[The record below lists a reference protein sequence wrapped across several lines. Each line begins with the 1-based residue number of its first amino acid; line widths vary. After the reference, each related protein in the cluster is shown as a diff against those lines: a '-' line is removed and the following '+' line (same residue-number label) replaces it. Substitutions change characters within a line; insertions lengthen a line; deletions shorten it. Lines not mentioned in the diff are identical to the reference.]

1 MRRRILLL
9 VLSTT
14 SFALVLLGVLL
25 VTVIWRSTEQAAEE
39 KVADVA
45 AQTVASLES
54 AFRISKIPAT
64 GPAAVGYIQ
73 QQVDSIASASRTIV
87 TVTLPRGETVASGE
101 PEGRTW
107 SATVEDG
114 GITVTSEIE
123 VAAKAAQVGG
133 QAVIVLVIGLVALGV
148 AMVAAWFYTR
158 RLMRPFDDFRE
169 FIASVATGDRRRLK
183 ERYGVAEIDMVAEVL
198 DVGVSRFDD
207 MIERERQATQ
217 DASHQL
223 KSPLTAI
230 SLRLEE
236 ILTTDSLD
244 VAREE
249 AAVAL
254 AQVERLTGVV
264 DEVVGVMRGQ
274 RSSMPIDVAVMALV
288 DEQVEEWTPSFR
300 AAGREIRVSGRAD
313 VVVHAEPGAQ
323 AQVLATLLEN
333 SLAHGAGPTTVRVR
347 RTSGWAV
354 VEVTDQGQGIAD
366 ELVDRVFDR
375 SVSGGSSS
383 GLGLSV
389 ARTLLAAD
397 GGRLE
402 LLSARPAVFAVFLP
416 AVDDDVDTE
425 SATAGAGGG
434 QPASGRTA
442 GEGADQAEVE
452 TAASSAASTSSGN
465 TQRR

>member
-1 MRRRILLL
+1 MLLL
-9 VLSTT
+9 VLATT

-25 VTVIWRSTEQAAEE
+25 VSVIWRSNATAAQE
-39 KVADVA
+39 KVEDVA
-45 AQTVASLES
+45 AQTATLLAAGYE
-54 AFRISKIPAT
+54 ISGERPS
-64 GPAAVGYIQ
+64 GPAAVADVQGV
-73 QQVDSIASASRTIV
+73 VDAIASSSRTIV
-87 TVTLPRGETVASGE
+87 TVTLPRGETVASGSS
-101 PEGRTW
+101 EGEVWT
-107 SATVEDG
+107 STAEVSDFV
-114 GITVTSEIE
+114 VTSEIE
-123 VAAKAAQVGG
+123 VAAKAAQVAQ
-133 QAVIVLVIGLVALGV
+133 QALIVVIIGLVALAV

-158 RLMRPFDDFRE
+158 RLMHPFEDFRE
-169 FIASVATGDRRRLK
+169 FVASIATGDRRRLK
-183 ERYGVAEIDMVAEVL
+183 ERYGVPELDMVAEVL
-198 DVGVSRFDD
+198 DVGMGRFDD

-236 ILTTDSLD
+236 IMTTDSLD
-244 VAREE
+244 VARDE

-274 RSSMPIDVAVMALV
+274 RSSMPVDVSVMDLV
-288 DEQVEEWTPSFR
+288 DEQVEEWVPSFR

-354 VEVTDQGQGIAD
+354 VEVTDQGPGIRED
-366 ELVDRVFDR
+366 LVDRVFER

-389 ARTLLAAD
+389 ARTLVTAD

-402 LLSARPAVFAVFLP
+402 LLASKPAVFAVFLP
-416 AVDDDVDTE
+416 AVDVVDE
-425 SATAGAGGG
+425 VEPVRGEAS
-434 QPASGRTA
+434 PAPTQA
-442 GEGADQAEVE
+442 ADQAVVD
-452 TAASSAASTSSGN
+452 TAASSAASASSGN